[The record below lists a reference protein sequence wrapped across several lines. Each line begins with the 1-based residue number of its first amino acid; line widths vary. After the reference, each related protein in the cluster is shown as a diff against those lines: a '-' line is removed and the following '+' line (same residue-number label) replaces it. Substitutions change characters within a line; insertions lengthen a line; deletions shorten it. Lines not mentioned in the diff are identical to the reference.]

1 MDVAP
6 DTLTIPELVLELDP
20 ASSASSLQMVLAIS
34 MGLGRDGEGVAW
46 FDVDPGVHWG
56 GTSVHGGAL
65 PPLVDIAGAICVA
78 HTFPDAMTAIDATIE
93 LKLNYLRRAREGRV
107 TAVARM
113 VHRGRRV
120 AVSDVNVIN
129 ADTLCA
135 KGLVTYMLNPN
146 AHGRPDPET

>member
-1 MDVAP
+1 MEGSPEA
-6 DTLTIPELVLELDP
+6 LTIPELVLELDP
-20 ASSASSLQMVLAIS
+20 EASASSLQRGLAIF
-34 MGLGRDGEGVAW
+34 MGLGTGGEGVAW
-46 FDVDPGVHWG
+46 FDVDPDVHWG

-93 LKLNYLRRAREGRV
+93 LKVNYLKRAREGRV

-129 ADTLCA
+129 GENLCA